1 MSPVVTL
8 TVVTLL
14 SESRVMST
22 CVLSETT
29 LPGTTL
35 SPYSVFFSLSMDVLK
50 PQSLSAFSAS
60 FNGRPGWISSFIC
73 FAQSSCRL
81 VPHEVSQ
88 VTVLRRKKILA
99 ALLFMQVAG
108 GMDLS
113 SALSKL
119 TTANNILVHKSS
131 MPGNPPLRMTIAAAT
146 GLALRGR
153 AGSPKSGLAIL
164 LNSVIKPFGWFG
176 GVGYGEGLDGR
187 FVDGGC
193 AGGAAWC
200 LGTDRNANLDDR
212 REDGG

>member
-14 SESRVMST
+14 SESRVMSL
-22 CVLSETT
+22 CVISETT

-35 SPYSVFFSLSMDVLK
+35 APYSVFFSLSMDVLK

-99 ALLFMQVAG
+99 ALLFMQLDG
-108 GMDLS
+108 RMDLRC
-113 SALSKL
+113 ALSKL
-119 TTANNILVHKSS
+119 SIANHILDHKYS
-131 MPGNPPLRMTIAAAT
+131 MSGNPLLEMTM
-146 GLALRGR
+146 
-153 AGSPKSGLAIL
+153 P
-164 LNSVIKPFGWFG
+164 
-176 GVGYGEGLDGR
+176 E
-187 FVDGGC
+187 
-193 AGGAAWC
+193 
-200 LGTDRNANLDDR
+200 
-212 REDGG
+212 E